1 MVEQEGHGV
10 REDFAHQPTCQMPEV
25 ARPHLLYA
33 IALCE
38 LAENG
43 IYPVA
48 KPTEE
53 SALFRRRVSLL
64 GGIRGQKLNTH
75 TRQLLLGLGRVV
87 VAISDEKARGGL
99 DKLGDYRELVG
110 VGRSYRDAAD
120 HPRPAD
126 PYVHPEAVEGLLEE
140 GVLAESGLSFE
151 ARAAM
156 GSGEQAHWQGHRV
169 ADGEG
174 RVVRNADEELSPE
187 EFLDLPQVR
196 CLPGEGGAMHL
207 PEVREEV
214 GVVAP
219 EVRKELGVFVEPEEL
234 TDDLDSQ
241 YFRVTERGSGSA
253 FSEAPVALETVIYE
267 AEDRDDE
274 GAKIHRKT
282 SAASGAIGSTPSV
295 GVSSV
300 LLKSSK
306 KLAHG
311 VSYRVGTRLRVEEKD
326 VRALLFMLVNDGER
340 WRTLRGLVPHRGTS
354 HAVFS
359 LRDPMPSLTSLAKL
373 LVWSRQHYRDS
384 RSLPMRRALAAAKQ
398 PSRVR

>member
-1 MVEQEGHGV
+1 
-10 REDFAHQPTCQMPEV
+10 
-25 ARPHLLYA
+25 
-33 IALCE
+33 
-38 LAENG
+38 
-43 IYPVA
+43 
-48 KPTEE
+48 
-53 SALFRRRVSLL
+53 
-64 GGIRGQKLNTH
+64 
-75 TRQLLLGLGRVV
+75 
-87 VAISDEKARGGL
+87 
-99 DKLGDYRELVG
+99 
-110 VGRSYRDAAD
+110 
-120 HPRPAD
+120 
-126 PYVHPEAVEGLLEE
+126 VHPEAVEGLLEE

-253 FSEAPVALETVIYE
+253 FSEAPEVLESVIYE

-311 VSYRVGTRLRVEEKD
+311 VS
-326 VRALLFMLVNDGER
+326 
-340 WRTLRGLVPHRGTS
+340 
-354 HAVFS
+354 
-359 LRDPMPSLTSLAKL
+359 
-373 LVWSRQHYRDS
+373 
-384 RSLPMRRALAAAKQ
+384 
-398 PSRVR
+398 

>member
-10 REDFAHQPTCQMPEV
+10 REDFAHQPACQMPQV

-48 KPTEE
+48 KPTEQ

-75 TRQLLLGLGRVV
+75 TSQLLLGLGRVV

-140 GVLAESGLSFE
+140 GVLAESCLPFE

-156 GSGEQAHWQGHRV
+156 GSGEQAHCQGHRV

-187 EFLDLPQVR
+187 EFLYPFHRFAACLVKVVR
-196 CLPGEGGAMHL
+196 CTCLRFG
-207 PEVREEV
+207 
-214 GVVAP
+214 
-219 EVRKELGVFVEPEEL
+219 
-234 TDDLDSQ
+234 
-241 YFRVTERGSGSA
+241 
-253 FSEAPVALETVIYE
+253 
-267 AEDRDDE
+267 
-274 GAKIHRKT
+274 
-282 SAASGAIGSTPSV
+282 
-295 GVSSV
+295 
-300 LLKSSK
+300 K
-306 KLAHG
+306 KWA
-311 VSYRVGTRLRVEEKD
+311 
-326 VRALLFMLVNDGER
+326 
-340 WRTLRGLVPHRGTS
+340 
-354 HAVFS
+354 
-359 LRDPMPSLTSLAKL
+359 
-373 LVWSRQHYRDS
+373 
-384 RSLPMRRALAAAKQ
+384 
-398 PSRVR
+398 